1 MSISQNKDFLYLKL
15 AFRQAEINLGSTSLN
30 PSVGCIV
37 VRNNS
42 VISSG
47 RTSFNGRPHA
57 EANALKKKIVNG
69 ACMYVT
75 LEPCSHYGETP
86 PCVKNIIKK
95 KLHKV
100 VFPINDSDKR
110 SKNIAHKKLTNS
122 KIKVQRFTLKKFA
135 KKFYES
141 YFLQSIAKAPFVDAK
156 LAISND
162 YLTINKKQKWI
173 TNSYSRKVG
182 NFLRS
187 KYDCILSTS
196 ETINFDNPLLDCR
209 IEGLENKSPA
219 IVIVDRS
226 LKIKKKLLIFRDKSR
241 KIFIF
246 TQANNKP
253 KEEYFKSMGVNIIK
267 LRKSSNLK
275 NNILEIFFLLK
286 QLGFNRVLIESG
298 LKYLNEVLRCKL
310 IKNFYLFKSSV
321 SLKKNG
327 KNNAL
332 PSLIKKLKIK
342 LNNRVKINLKDDTL
356 YKIQL

>member
-75 LEPCSHYGETP
+75 LEPCSHYGQTP

-122 KIKVQRFTLKKFA
+122 KIKVQRLRNLQKDFMKVI
-135 KKFYES
+135 FYS
-141 YFLQSIAKAPFVDAK
+141 QLQK
-156 LAISND
+156 LLSSTQSLQF
-162 YLTINKKQKWI
+162 LTI
-173 TNSYSRKVG
+173 T
-182 NFLRS
+182 
-187 KYDCILSTS
+187 
-196 ETINFDNPLLDCR
+196 
-209 IEGLENKSPA
+209 
-219 IVIVDRS
+219 
-226 LKIKKKLLIFRDKSR
+226 
-241 KIFIF
+241 
-246 TQANNKP
+246 
-253 KEEYFKSMGVNIIK
+253 
-267 LRKSSNLK
+267 
-275 NNILEIFFLLK
+275 
-286 QLGFNRVLIESG
+286 
-298 LKYLNEVLRCKL
+298 
-310 IKNFYLFKSSV
+310 
-321 SLKKNG
+321 
-327 KNNAL
+327 
-332 PSLIKKLKIK
+332 
-342 LNNRVKINLKDDTL
+342 
-356 YKIQL
+356 